1 MSPTQTSTDVV
12 VSTKT
17 ELKPPSLYDVIFFND
32 NKTHYE
38 FVLLILMHIFGK
50 NYDTAMELT
59 NQIHDKGREVVATYS
74 YEIASTKRDETI
86 STARANGHPLRVEI
100 EPSSSDGD
108 EH

>member
-1 MSPTQTSTDVV
+1 MSATQTEIDTKTT
-12 VSTKT
+12 TKT

-32 NKTHYE
+32 SKTHYE
-38 FVLLILMHIFGK
+38 FVVLILMHIFGK
-50 NYDTAMELT
+50 SYETAMELT

-100 EPSSSDGD
+100 EPNSNGD
-108 EH
+108 DI